1 MVRRMSPFQ
10 WVLSGI
16 AGAFVVAGC
25 GGTMET
31 PSPAP
36 DPTPTTVPTPAPPPG
51 MPEMVVDRVRG
62 DPTTGSGIVVLREKG
77 DGRYLAIG
85 IGPSETLAIA
95 VELEEVE
102 MPRPLTHDLLAS
114 VIARLQGRLAHVIIT
129 ELRANIFYAKLVLT
143 RNGSVLEVD
152 SRPSDA
158 IALALRT
165 DVPVYVDESVL
176 QRAGIVVDELNGESI
191 DGDLN

>member
-1 MVRRMSPFQ
+1 
-10 WVLSGI
+10 
-16 AGAFVVAGC
+16 
-25 GGTMET
+25 
-31 PSPAP
+31 
-36 DPTPTTVPTPAPPPG
+36 
-51 MPEMVVDRVRG
+51 
-62 DPTTGSGIVVLREKG
+62 
-77 DGRYLAIG
+77 
-85 IGPSETLAIA
+85 
-95 VELEEVE
+95 

>member
-16 AGAFVVAGC
+16 AWAFVVAGC

-31 PSPAP
+31 PSPGP
-36 DPTPTTVPTPAPPPG
+36 DPTSTTVPTPAPPLG

-62 DPTTGSGIVVLREKG
+62 DPTTGSGIVILREKG

-129 ELRANIFYAKLVLT
+129 ELRANIFYPE
-143 RNGSVLEVD
+143 S
-152 SRPSDA
+152 
-158 IALALRT
+158 T
-165 DVPVYVDESVL
+165 DG
-176 QRAGIVVDELNGESI
+176 QGWTA
-191 DGDLN
+191 